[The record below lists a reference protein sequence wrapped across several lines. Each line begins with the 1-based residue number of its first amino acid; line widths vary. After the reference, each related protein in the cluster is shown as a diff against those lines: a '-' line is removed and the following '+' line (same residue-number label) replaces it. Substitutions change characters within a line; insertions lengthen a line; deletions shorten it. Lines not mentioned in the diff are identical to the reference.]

1 MSKREE
7 KELAVPTITPTAES
21 AYSKAQFLAS
31 SRYTPAQ
38 RDILAAVLE
47 DGKSY
52 TDNQAKQALETYLRK
67 ELK

>member
-7 KELAVPTITPTAES
+7 KELAVPVSTPSGES

-38 RDILAAVLE
+38 RDILDAVLE
-47 DGKSY
+47 DGKKY
-52 TDNQAKQALETYLRK
+52 TDNQAKQALGTYLRK

>member
-7 KELAVPTITPTAES
+7 KEVVVPASAPLAES
-21 AYSKAQFLAS
+21 AYEKAQFLVS